1 MRVQALLKDA
11 PDGIPYLTFAPECKY
26 LKRSIA
32 GAMSDPKEPD
42 DLLQVDDH
50 GLDMVR
56 YFSMSRPMPQ
66 SREAE
71 SRPQPGTAG
80 HLLDM
85 AITEAV
91 AA

>member
-1 MRVQALLKDA
+1 VRPAPRCAVYNLTVADVHEYYANSLLVA
-11 PDGIPYLTFAPECKY
+11 NC
-26 LKRSIA
+26 
-32 GAMSDPKEPD
+32 
-42 DLLQVDDH
+42 
-50 GLDMVR
+50 R
-56 YFSMSRPMPQ
+56 YFAMSRPMPQ

-80 HLLDM
+80 HLLDT